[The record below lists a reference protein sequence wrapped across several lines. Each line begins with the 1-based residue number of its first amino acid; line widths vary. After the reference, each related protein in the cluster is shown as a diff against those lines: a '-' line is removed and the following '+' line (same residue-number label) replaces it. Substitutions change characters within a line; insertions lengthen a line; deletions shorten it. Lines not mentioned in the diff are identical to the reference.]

1 MTLRQLPEIKALQKP
16 AGYSW
21 EVPADVLARWT
32 EGPQAASTDGE
43 DATITVYDMIGE
55 DFWTGGG
62 FTAKR
67 MAAALRAV
75 GQRDVTV
82 RVNSPGGDVFEGL
95 AIYNELRNHKAKVTV
110 EVTGIAAS
118 IAAVLAMAGDEIR
131 MGLGTFV
138 MIHNS
143 WGMAI
148 GNRHDLAEAITTLT
162 AIDGAMTDIFEARTG
177 MQRTEIEK
185 YMDAETFFAARDA
198 VAKGFADAVM
208 EDVPAEG
215 GAQKAR
221 ATPQVNARRKL
232 DALLAQSGVS
242 RVERRRMLADA
253 AGGKQ
258 DAALTVTPDADP
270 DTSAA
275 LTRLLATLRQK
286 EK

>member
-1 MTLRQLPEIKALQKP
+1 MTLRPLPEVKALQKP

-21 EVPADVLARWT
+21 EVPADILARWT
-32 EGPQAASTDGE
+32 AGPQAAAADAEG
-43 DATITVYDMIGE
+43 ATITVYDVIGE
-55 DFWTGGG
+55 DMWTGGG

-67 MAAALRAV
+67 MAAALRSV
-75 GQRDVTV
+75 GSRDVTV

-95 AIYNELRNHKAKVTV
+95 AIYNELRAHKAKVTI

-118 IAAVLAMAGDEIR
+118 IAAVMAMAGDEIR

-148 GNRHDLAEAITTLT
+148 GNRHDLADAITTLA

-177 MQRTEIEK
+177 MKRAEIEK
-185 YMDAETFFAARDA
+185 YMDAETFFSARDA
-198 VAKGFADAVM
+198 VSKGFADAVM
-208 EDVPAEG
+208 EDVPADG
-215 GAQKAR
+215 GAQAR
-221 ATPQVNARRKL
+221 AAPQVNARRKL

-253 AGGKQ
+253 AGGKPE
-258 DAALTVTPDADP
+258 AALTVTQDADP
-270 DTSAA
+270 GTSAA
-275 LTRLLATLRQK
+275 LARLLETMRQK

>member
-1 MTLRQLPEIKALQKP
+1 MSLRQLPDVKALQKP

-21 EVPADVLARWT
+21 EVPADVLARWPDA
-32 EGPQAASTDGE
+32 PQAAADTQ
-43 DATITVYDMIGE
+43 DAMITVYDVIGE

-67 MAAALRAV
+67 MAGALRSV

-82 RVNSPGGDVFEGL
+82 RINSPGGDVFEGL
-95 AIYNELRNHKAKVTV
+95 AIYNELKAHPAKVTV

-143 WGMAI
+143 WGMAV

-177 MQRTEIEK
+177 LKQAEIAK
-185 YMDAETFFAARDA
+185 YMDAETFFGARDA
-198 VAKGFADAVM
+198 VEKGFADAVM
-208 EDVPAEG
+208 ADDPGQAA
-215 GAQKAR
+215 AQAR
-221 ATPQVNARRKL
+221 ATPQVNARRRL
-232 DALLAQSGVS
+232 DALLAQAGVP

-253 AGGKQ
+253 AGGTQ
-258 DAALTVTPDADP
+258 HAAPSVTHDADP
-270 DTSAA
+270 GLSAA
-275 LTRLLATLRQK
+275 MKRLLETMRL
-286 EK
+286 